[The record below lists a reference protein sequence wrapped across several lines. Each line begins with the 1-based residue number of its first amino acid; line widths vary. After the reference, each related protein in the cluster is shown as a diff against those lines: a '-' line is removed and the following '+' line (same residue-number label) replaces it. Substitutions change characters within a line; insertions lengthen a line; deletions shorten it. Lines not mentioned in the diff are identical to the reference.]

1 MKWTCDKCGK
11 EMELS
16 QEQLVETGGAVV
28 CPQCLTSAVVPGF
41 SSRRDNR
48 TTSHTT
54 PSNPIPPIP
63 PKTMASNSNTP
74 PARRQTISF
83 VETPTRTTPPP
94 HHGRGKTATTPPAH
108 TEPPT
113 KPQPKKKSGKKN
125 SKTGLLNPP
134 GPLGCL
140 LRTVWYTAI
149 LLAVYLL
156 MGLVLGM

>member
-11 EMELS
+11 EMEFS
-16 QEQLVETGGAVV
+16 QEQLAETGGAVV

-41 SSRRDNR
+41 SSRKVDRH
-48 TTSHTT
+48 TPHTT
-54 PSNPIPPIP
+54 PSAPIPPIP
-63 PKTMASNSNTP
+63 PKEMANNSTTT

-83 VETPTRTTPPP
+83 VESPTRPTPPP
-94 HHGRGKTATTPPAH
+94 HQGRGKTTPPAH
-108 TEPPT
+108 NTEPPT
-113 KPQPKKKSGKKN
+113 RPQPKKKSSNKK
-125 SKTGLLNPP
+125 SKTGLMNPP
-134 GPLGCL
+134 STLGCL